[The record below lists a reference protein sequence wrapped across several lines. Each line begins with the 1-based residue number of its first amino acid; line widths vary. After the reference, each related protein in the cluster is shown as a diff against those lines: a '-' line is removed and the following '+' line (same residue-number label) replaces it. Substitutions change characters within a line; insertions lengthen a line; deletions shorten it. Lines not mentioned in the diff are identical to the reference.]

1 MCGITGV
8 YLKNPAIVDTENDRI
23 QFDRFIDELL
33 LGIEER
39 GRDAT
44 GFVAVRDT
52 HVQLD
57 KKAIPADSFIKTRK
71 RSWLDGGTRMVLGHT
86 RFATQGHQSH
96 FENNHPVMYGST
108 FVTHNGHIHNDDAVY
123 EQLELDRY
131 AEVDSSAIAASLHW
145 HGFAKAKDALEM
157 LGGGFAIAAID
168 PVNQPGTLLPRKG
181 GAVSAGLPGDEAH
194 LRVGLDLARH
204 PGRLEEGARHPSGAT
219 QGEVPER
226 RGHALDQGRPGGAEV
241 LRLHPEAQVH
251 VVHVV
256 L

>member
-168 PVNQPGTLLPRKG
+168 PVNQPGTLLLAKG
-181 GAVSAGLPGDEAH
+181 GTYPLAYLETKHIFVWASTSHAI
-194 LRVGLDLARH
+194 LDAWKKVLGT
-204 PGRLEEGARHPSGAT
+204 P
-219 QGEVPER
+219 PEI
-226 RGHALDQGRPGGAEV
+226 Q
-241 LRLHPEAQVH
+241 
-251 VVHVV
+251 
-256 L
+256 